1 MDQQLQP
8 QQNKGINIKVK
19 DDIVAGKYANAAQVA
34 HTREEFIL
42 DFMSIFP
49 PVGTLNSRI
58 IMSPG
63 HFKRM
68 INAMQINLQ
77 KYEQKFGS
85 VQQSDEPPTVHGFP
99 VK

>member
-1 MDQQLQP
+1 
-8 QQNKGINIKVK
+8 
-19 DDIVAGKYANAAQVA
+19 
-34 HTREEFIL
+34 
-42 DFMSIFP
+42 
-49 PVGTLNSRI
+49 
-58 IMSPG
+58 MSPG